1 MIRPGKHLNLDLC
14 VLRIATIV
22 LSHLQRHRVEC
33 FQKLLQK
40 VRDTAGDDAEVWFI
54 PALDLLFLLGRL
66 NYLPQ
71 RDTVEYVAPTAEAT
85 A

>member
-14 VLRIATIV
+14 VIRISSIV
-22 LSHLQRHRVEC
+22 LSHLQRHRVES
-33 FQKLLQK
+33 FQNLLQK

-54 PALDLLFLLGRL
+54 ASLDLLFLLGRI

-71 RDTVEYVAPTAEAT
+71 RDCVEYVSPMQETVA
-85 A
+85 

>member
-1 MIRPGKHLNLDLC
+1 MIRPGKHLNLNLC

-22 LSHLQRHRVEC
+22 LSHLQRHRVERS
-33 FQKLLQK
+33 QSLLQK

-54 PALDLLFLLGRL
+54 PALDLLFLLGRI

-71 RDTVEYVAPTAEAT
+71 RDTVEYVAPMPEVVT
-85 A
+85 

>member
-14 VLRIATIV
+14 VLRIATVV
-22 LSHLQRHRVEC
+22 LSHLQRHRVES

-40 VRDTAGDDAEVWFI
+40 VRDTAGEDAEVWFI
-54 PALDLLFLLGRL
+54 PALDLLFLLGRI

-71 RDTVEYVAPTAEAT
+71 RDTVEYVAPTAEA
-85 A
+85 AA

>member
-1 MIRPGKHLNLDLC
+1 ML
-14 VLRIATIV
+14 
-22 LSHLQRHRVEC
+22 
-33 FQKLLQK
+33 QKLLQK